1 MEIRKQHWFSII
13 FGAIVVILGAILFW
27 NSTILYLVVG
37 IGVLIGVTPFML
49 TLMQESK
56 DEKEKEEMFIEFSRS
71 LVESVKSGTPI
82 VKSIINIQNKPFGVL
97 SPHIKKLANQVAL
110 GIPLTRALV
119 IFARDVDNLTV
130 SRAVALIGEAERA
143 GGDIGTV
150 LESVATS
157 VAEINKLKKE
167 RRAAIYNLVVQ
178 GYIIFFI
185 FIAIVLVMQFKILP
199 ILGDIGQGANFNTIG
214 VIEGAA
220 APPSS
225 ADDVSRAFFYLLI
238 AQGLFTGL
246 FIGKLTEGNIK
257 AGIKHSFVLVLIGF
271 LVYAIAKILGG

>member
-143 GGDIGTV
+143 GGDIGIV

-214 VIEGAA
+214 VIEDQPTG
-220 APPSS
+220 PSS

>member
-82 VKSIINIQNKPFGVL
+82 VKSIINIQNKPFVVL

-214 VIEGAA
+214 VIEDQPTG
-220 APPSS
+220 PSS

>member
-1 MEIRKQHWFSII
+1 
-13 FGAIVVILGAILFW
+13 
-27 NSTILYLVVG
+27 
-37 IGVLIGVTPFML
+37 
-49 TLMQESK
+49 
-56 DEKEKEEMFIEFSRS
+56 
-71 LVESVKSGTPI
+71 
-82 VKSIINIQNKPFGVL
+82 
-97 SPHIKKLANQVAL
+97 
-110 GIPLTRALV
+110 
-119 IFARDVDNLTV
+119 
-130 SRAVALIGEAERA
+130 
-143 GGDIGTV
+143 
-150 LESVATS
+150 
-157 VAEINKLKKE
+157 
-167 RRAAIYNLVVQ
+167 
-178 GYIIFFI
+178 
-185 FIAIVLVMQFKILP
+185 MQFKILP

>member
-1 MEIRKQHWFSII
+1 MEIRKQHWFGII
-13 FGAIVVILGAILFW
+13 FGVIVAVVGAILFW
-27 NSTILYLVVG
+27 NNNLLYLVVG

-199 ILGDIGQGANFNTIG
+199 ILGDIGQGANFNSFG
-214 VIEGAA
+214 VIE
-220 APPSS
+220 SS
-225 ADDVSRAFFYLLI
+225 ATPSGTEDVSRAFFYLLI
-238 AQGLFTGL
+238 AQGLFIGL

-257 AGIKHSFVLVLIGF
+257 AGIKHSFV
-271 LVYAIAKILGG
+271 